1 MSRFFRGDSSSESSS
16 DEEEDLYSD
25 DEEVENQPEEES
37 EEDDSEDDD
46 DDDDSDSS
54 SDDGVGKKTGANA
67 FLKDDSDS
75 DSESSGDE
83 AVKVVKSAKNKRFE
97 ELEAT
102 AKAIENGEKINDWGS
117 ISAEFD
123 KLNRQVAK
131 LIQSGT
137 TPKVYVKAIAELEDF
152 MNETLAK
159 QKVTPKK
166 MNATNSR
173 GLNAVKQKIKK
184 NNKDFQKDIDAFR
197 ADKDAY
203 MESDDEE
210 IVVPKAKKPKSSSA
224 AQNVASV
231 EEDDEGFAT
240 VGKGGRTLQF
250 TPESILKHLRTIL
263 ESRGKKNTDRS
274 EQIKIMEK
282 LYEVAQTPYQRIR
295 VLLTLISTRFDMST
309 GSQTFMSQEQW
320 KAAEKE
326 FGNLLSVLETNREL
340 VVVETAEPWE
350 DDEKLPTVGEGE
362 KFKIPGSIVSYVER
376 LDDELTRSLQHIDPH
391 TAEYI
396 ERLSDESNLYNN
408 IVRTM
413 LYYEEIS
420 KDLSLSEPQRSLNRV
435 VMRRV
440 EHVYFKPSAVIKILD
455 ENCWKAVPAEL
466 DSAITPR
473 GSVQD
478 AKTLVS
484 ILCNYLYVNTEG
496 EGLTK
501 ARAMLC
507 QIYFEA
513 LHDNY
518 YNARDM
524 MLMSHLQETINAFDV
539 HSQILFNRTLV
550 QVGLCAFRA
559 GLVYEAQTTLQEICG
574 SGRQKEL
581 LAQGVMIQRYNQV
594 TPDQERLEKQRQL
607 PFHMHINL
615 ELLECVYL
623 TCSMLLE
630 IPLFAQTGSS
640 PDIKKRVISK
650 TYRRMLEYHERQV
663 FTGPPENTR
672 DHVMQASKALAQG
685 EWKLATEYIH
695 SIKIWELMS
704 KPEEIKAMLSAQIQE
719 EGLRT
724 YLFTYAPYYD
734 TLSVNRLSSMFDL
747 SDRKVAAIVSK
758 MISHEEL
765 AAALDQVNSSIIFRK
780 GVELSRLQSLALSLS
795 DKASGLIESNERTLE
810 TRTQGT
816 ANAFERQ
823 GGRGGRGGNRG
834 GRGGNRG
841 GRGGISNAPRQ
852 AGGTQFTGGA
862 LGAAV
867 VGRA

>member
-1 MSRFFRGDSSSESSS
+1 
-16 DEEEDLYSD
+16 
-25 DEEVENQPEEES
+25 
-37 EEDDSEDDD
+37 
-46 DDDDSDSS
+46 
-54 SDDGVGKKTGANA
+54 
-67 FLKDDSDS
+67 
-75 DSESSGDE
+75 
-83 AVKVVKSAKNKRFE
+83 
-97 ELEAT
+97 
-102 AKAIENGEKINDWGS
+102 
-117 ISAEFD
+117 
-123 KLNRQVAK
+123 
-131 LIQSGT
+131 
-137 TPKVYVKAIAELEDF
+137 
-152 MNETLAK
+152 MNT
-159 QKVTPKK
+159 
-166 MNATNSR
+166 
-173 GLNAVKQKIKK
+173 
-184 NNKDFQKDIDAFR
+184 
-197 ADKDAY
+197 
-203 MESDDEE
+203 
-210 IVVPKAKKPKSSSA
+210 
-224 AQNVASV
+224 
-231 EEDDEGFAT
+231 
-240 VGKGGRTLQF
+240 
-250 TPESILKHLRTIL
+250 
-263 ESRGKKNTDRS
+263 
-274 EQIKIMEK
+274 
-282 LYEVAQTPYQRIR
+282 
-295 VLLTLISTRFDMST
+295 
-309 GSQTFMSQEQW
+309 
-320 KAAEKE
+320 
-326 FGNLLSVLETNREL
+326 
-340 VVVETAEPWE
+340 
-350 DDEKLPTVGEGE
+350 
-362 KFKIPGSIVSYVER
+362 
-376 LDDELTRSLQHIDPH
+376 
-391 TAEYI
+391 
-396 ERLSDESNLYNN
+396 
-408 IVRTM
+408 
-413 LYYEEIS
+413 
-420 KDLSLSEPQRSLNRV
+420 
-435 VMRRV
+435 
-440 EHVYFKPSAVIKILD
+440 
-455 ENCWKAVPAEL
+455 
-466 DSAITPR
+466 
-473 GSVQD
+473 
-478 AKTLVS
+478 
-484 ILCNYLYVNTEG
+484 LCNYLYINTEG

-524 MLMSHLQETINAFDV
+524 MLMSHLQETINSFDV

-685 EWKLATEYIH
+685 EWKSATEYIH

-704 KPEEIKAMLSAQIQE
+704 KPDEIKAMLSAQIQE

-734 TLSVNRLSSMFDL
+734 TLSVNRLASMFDL
-747 SDRKVAAIVSK
+747 SDRKIAAIVSK

-834 GRGGNRG
+834 GRGGGRG

-867 VGRA
+867 GVRS